1 MGDRRVIHLVDDEES
16 IRKAA
21 SFALKTAGYDVV
33 TYASGVE
40 FLKEAKSAAVGCVIL
55 DVRMPEMDGLEVQA
69 AMAARGVNM
78 PVIVLTGHGDVS
90 VAVQAMK
97 GGAVDFLEK
106 PFNPILGETY

>member
-40 FLKEAKSAAVGCVIL
+40 FLKEAKSAAVGCVTCCTS
-55 DVRMPEMDGLEVQA
+55 RMSASSPSEA
-69 AMAARGVNM
+69 
-78 PVIVLTGHGDVS
+78 
-90 VAVQAMK
+90 
-97 GGAVDFLEK
+97 
-106 PFNPILGETY
+106 

>member
-40 FLKEAKSAAVGCVIL
+40 FLKEAKSAAVGYFRNKAGVISL
-55 DVRMPEMDGLEVQA
+55 TLASVHWAERM
-69 AMAARGVNM
+69 
-78 PVIVLTGHGDVS
+78 
-90 VAVQAMK
+90 VAIRSWN
-97 GGAVDFLEK
+97 GF
-106 PFNPILGETY
+106 P